1 MVLLT
6 TIDAAA
12 TDATRE
18 AIGIFILLQMAVADN
33 GLGGVGGRLFS

>member
-12 TDATRE
+12 TDVAGE
-18 AIGIFILLQMAVADN
+18 AVGSFILLQMAVADN